1 LLPRSKDAVYWI
13 PYVLDLA
20 FIHELNGDAGKSV
33 KQLETLLSYPS
44 WVSVPW
50 LRMDPRWRSLQGDPA
65 FEALL
70 AKYE

>member
-1 LLPRSKDAVYWI
+1 
-13 PYVLDLA
+13 
-20 FIHELNGDAGKSV
+20 LNGDAGKSV